1 MWKEGRRGGQRGEQ
15 GPERRGLTDH
25 SKEFKF
31 ILGVV
36 GNHGGWE
43 ESRTG
48 KLFTINVQAALRR
61 KGCEDR
67 WAVGKGGGGHHASG
81 ETWRLEPGW
90 WQQRHGGSWVLKCS
104 EG

>member
-1 MWKEGRRGGQRGEQ
+1 MWKEGRRGGQRGEP
-15 GPERRGLTDH
+15 GPKLRGLTDH

-43 ESRTG
+43 ELRTG
-48 KLFTINVQAALRR
+48 KLFTINVQAALKR
-61 KGCEDR
+61 KVR
-67 WAVGKGGGGHHASG
+67 TGGVWIREEAI
-81 ETWRLEPGW
+81 TMF
-90 WQQRHGGSWVLKCS
+90 QVRHGGWSQAGGSRGRGHGWVLKCS